1 MIGQGGLGYTFGPL
15 DGTDNEFRAA
25 IKQYPY
31 EYPAIAI
38 HVLTVILFSPLL
50 ALPRIH
56 WPSQSTFFPLLSK
69 VFPARILIFLGE
81 SVPWPA
87 LHHLIK
93 VLDNIHMHSRVI
105 YEKKASLMADGDADT
120 MTQLGK
126 GKDILN
132 ILGK

>member
-15 DGTDNEFRAA
+15 DGTDNEFRAV

-31 EYPAIAI
+31 ELTAITITRADRHSLFTFNSPA
-38 HVLTVILFSPLL
+38 SNSL
-50 ALPRIH
+50 AVPKHL
-56 WPSQSTFFPLLSK
+56 FPLLSK
-69 VFPARILIFLGE
+69 VFPARILRFLGE

-93 VLDNIHMHSRVI
+93 VLDNIQMHSRVI

-120 MTQLGK
+120 MTQLGM
-126 GKDILN
+126 GKDILS
-132 ILGK
+132 ILSK